1 MPAAAAPVRPLTPA
15 QRRRLLALALACAVL
30 FAAAAAVVGARG
42 LFDVELAVQRRV
54 QAARGPRLERPMRVA
69 TLLGSGGVLVA
80 VSAAACAA
88 LWRRRRPLALAV
100 ATIAV
105 TGYAVADL
113 AKLITIRQ
121 RPNTVMYAFP
131 SSHTFGIVIF
141 LGMLAYLLWALDV
154 APLPRRLAVA
164 AAALVVLAVGYSRIY
179 LNAHWIGDVI
189 GGLTGGGAFV
199 IAAVL
204 VTDRRLRA
212 G

>member
-1 MPAAAAPVRPLTPA
+1 MPAAPVRALTPA
-15 QRRRLLALALACAVL
+15 QRRRLLVLALLCAAV
-30 FAAAAAVVGARG
+30 FAAAAATVSAHG
-42 LFDVELAVQRRV
+42 LFGVELSVQQRV
-54 QAARGPRLERPMRVA
+54 QASRGPKLERLMRTA

-80 VSAAACAA
+80 VSAAACVA

-105 TGYAVADL
+105 SGYAAADL

-141 LGMLAYLLWALDV
+141 LGVLAYLLWALE
-154 APLPRRLAVA
+154 APPAARRVAVA
-164 AAALVVLAVGYSRIY
+164 IAAAVVVAVGYSRIY
-179 LNAHWIGDVI
+179 LNAHWLGDVV
-189 GGLTGGGAFV
+189 GGLAGGGAFV
-199 IAAVL
+199 VVAVL
-204 VTDRRLRA
+204 LTDRRLRA